1 MWDDLIVL
9 FLSLALGSFAL
20 AAVMFVSDGI
30 RARTLRSRRPS
41 PLMTTKPARSRRSS
55 GASFLPGGLAGEV
68 VARRRNETG
77 PRPKT

>member
-30 RARTLRSRRPS
+30 RARTPRSRRPS
-41 PLMTTKPARSRRSS
+41 PLHDDE
-55 GASFLPGGLAGEV
+55 AGSLETLV
-68 VARRRNETG
+68 RNELPTRRTRVRSG
-77 PRPKT
+77 RPAPQ

>member
-30 RARTLRSRRPS
+30 RARTRRSRGPS
-41 PLMTTKPARSRRSS
+41 PLHDDESGSLETFVRSELPARRTRM
-55 GASFLPGGLAGEV
+55 L
-68 VARRRNETG
+68 ARRRNENG
-77 PRPKT
+77 PLPKT

>member
-1 MWDDLIVL
+1 MLDDLIVL

-41 PLMTTKPARSRRSS
+41 PLHDDEAGSLETFVRSELPARRTRARSS
-55 GASFLPGGLAGEV
+55 
-68 VARRRNETG
+68 
-77 PRPKT
+77 RPAPQ